1 MTEAIPRTRP
11 ILHPL
16 RAAGVILG
24 AVLLT
29 GFLIVGGEQALA
41 SFGFLATGQGNV
53 AWGGASSTSL
63 TTSAVCP
70 LNGDVC
76 SGTLTSRVGTRVPFN
91 MTLSNLYA
99 SQATAPA
106 SGSTCV
112 IVVRTSAGGTAAYV
126 STPLSCTIAAGSTTC
141 ANTTSTVVVAAG
153 DSVQIEFVK
162 NGTCSGYISWGVAG
176 TYSL

>member
-1 MTEAIPRTRP
+1 MTNIETKGP

-16 RAAGVILG
+16 RAAAVIVG
-24 AVLLT
+24 AVVLT
-29 GFLIVGGEQALA
+29 FALVVGGEQALA
-41 SFGFLATGQGNV
+41 AFGALAGGSGNI
-53 AWGGASSTSL
+53 AYGGASSTSL

-76 SGTLTSRVGTRVPFN
+76 SGTLTARVGTRIPFN

-99 SQATAPA
+99 SQATAPS

-112 IVVRTSAGGTAAYV
+112 LVVRTSAGGTAAFV
-126 STPLSCTIAAGSTTC
+126 STPLSCTIGAGSTTC
-141 ANTTSTVVVAAG
+141 ANTTSTVQVAAG

-176 TYSL
+176 TYSF